1 MLLSSIIKA
10 AILSIVLSA
19 AAVDSFKSFITMSE
33 VMQVKKLSEFAIIP
47 SRGSKYAAGNNDDDD
62 DDDEGGLS

>member
-1 MLLSSIIKA
+1 MLLSLIIKA
-10 AILSIVLSA
+10 ALLSIFICA

-33 VMQVKKLSEFAIIP
+33 VMQVKKLSEFATIP
-47 SRGSKYAAGNNDDDD
+47 TRGSKYAAGNDD